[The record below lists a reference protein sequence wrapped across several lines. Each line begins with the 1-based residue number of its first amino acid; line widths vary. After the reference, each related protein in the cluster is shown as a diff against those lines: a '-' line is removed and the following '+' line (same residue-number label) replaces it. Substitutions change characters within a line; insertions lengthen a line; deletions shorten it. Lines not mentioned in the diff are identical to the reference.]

1 MFALDLQERVARKK
15 NEFSREYLLHEKEF
29 MRANPDAT
37 GYQINSEMA
46 KWTDKWEAEGRDR
59 FLTESDRAAI
69 ERFKKDGEGLG
80 LGDFSDYESRYNSL
94 LKSAE
99 TKRVQEIEDLTSD
112 PELKSQNEL
121 MQEILSDPDL
131 SPEEKTQLIQ
141 DLLN

>member
-1 MFALDLQERVARKK
+1 MKDL
-15 NEFSREYLLHEKEF
+15 
-29 MRANPDAT
+29 
-37 GYQINSEMA
+37 
-46 KWTDKWEAEGRDR
+46 
-59 FLTESDRAAI
+59 
-69 ERFKKDGEGLG
+69 KKDGEGLG

-131 SPEEKTQLIQ
+131 SSEEKTQLIQ